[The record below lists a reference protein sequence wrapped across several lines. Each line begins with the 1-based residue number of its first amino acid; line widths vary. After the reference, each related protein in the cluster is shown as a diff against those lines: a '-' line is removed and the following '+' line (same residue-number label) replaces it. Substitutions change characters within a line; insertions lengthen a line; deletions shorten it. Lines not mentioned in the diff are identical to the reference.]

1 MSRRNKDPSEMVAQ
15 ELWAEKARLLDRIS
29 ELSSPLGIDEMGDS
43 ERISRNCGKVIAFR
57 RRLESI
63 SEEMESRG
71 EYAPDQNTIRRRH
84 LSGLLKTVS
93 WMALDDGPCMRGPGG
108 GKVTRIDLAESE
120 VTVDGETSK
129 VPFADL
135 RRLFSRMPDISDW
148 EPEYR
153 DSSILDGSC
162 WELTA
167 GFADSGPELRWYG
180 VNQYPYSFLEVRKVF
195 EDARELKIRADA
207 DSLRMSDPDRYRGC
221 LVGGALGDALGFPV
235 EFLSLDDIRSKYGPD
250 GISGLQTRGGCALI
264 SDDTQMSMFTA
275 YSIPFMITRQ
285 FTYGI
290 AARPSDYAFAFYRE
304 WMCMQRYLNPDDIGE
319 PRTWLYRIPELR
331 SRRAPG
337 MTCISDICGHKHAAK
352 RDVPRNDSKGC
363 GGVMRTAAL
372 GLNPFH
378 EAFSVDNLR
387 RSIWL
392 GADNAAS
399 THGNVMGWVPA
410 AMLSGMINCIVCGD
424 MGLRD
429 AILTTYLIARDELL
443 PHMADVDDMGHRLL
457 QAYDLARSEEGSDAD
472 LIAGLGEGWVAD
484 EALAMAVFACARH
497 PDDIMGTLVCA
508 VNHDGDSDSVGAIAG
523 NLMGAMMGYRRI
535 CEQIDVSR
543 IECLDVLLRLA
554 DDVWMGYVDEDDEG
568 HEEWIRK
575 YVYGEVPSDIAAN
588 HPGEDRPDLQ

>member
-1 MSRRNKDPSEMVAQ
+1 MSRRNKDPSEMGAQ
-15 ELWAEKARLLDRIS
+15 ELWAERNRLRDLIS
-29 ELSSPLGIDEMGDS
+29 GLSSPLGIDEMGDS
-43 ERISRNCGKVIAFR
+43 EEISRNCWKVVAFR
-57 RRLESI
+57 RRLDRI
-63 SEEMESRG
+63 SEELTARG
-71 EYAPDQNTIRRRH
+71 EYEPDSGEIQRAH

-93 WMALDDGPCMRGPGG
+93 WMALDDGPCMRGPGDG
-108 GKVTRIDLAESE
+108 GIIRINLAESE
-120 VTVDGETSK
+120 VTADGETSK

-148 EPEYR
+148 ESEYR
-153 DSSILDGSC
+153 DPSILDGGC

-167 GFADSGPELRWYG
+167 GFSGSGPELRWSG

-195 EDARELKIRADA
+195 EDARELKIRSDA
-207 DSLRMSDPDRYRGC
+207 DRLRMSDPDRYRGC
-221 LVGGALGDALGFPV
+221 LVGGALGDALGYPV
-235 EFLSLDDIRSKYGPD
+235 EFLSLEGIRATYGPD
-250 GISGLQTRGGCALI
+250 GISSLQLRDGCAPI

-275 YSIPFMITRQ
+275 YSLPFAITRQ

-304 WMCMQRYLNPDDIGE
+304 WMCMQRYLDPEDIGE

-337 MTCISDICGHKHAAK
+337 VTCISDICGHKHAAK
-352 RDVPRNDSKGC
+352 RDAPRNDSKGC

-378 EAFSVDNLR
+378 EPFSVDKLR
-387 RSIWL
+387 RSMDL

-429 AILTTYLIARDELL
+429 AILTTYLIAHDEFL
-443 PHMADVDDMGHRLL
+443 PNMADVDDMGHRLL
-457 QAYDLARSEEGSDAD
+457 LAYDLAESEGSDAD

-484 EALAMAVFACARH
+484 EALEMAVFACARH
-497 PDDIMGTLVCA
+497 PDDIMGTLACA
-508 VNHDGDSDSVGAIAG
+508 VNHGGDSDSVGAIAG
-523 NLMGAMMGYRRI
+523 NLMGALIGYRRI

-543 IECLDVLLRLA
+543 LECLDVLLRLA
-554 DDVWMGYVDEDDEG
+554 DDVWTGYVDEDDEG
-568 HEEWIRK
+568 REGWIRK
-575 YVYGEVPSDIAAN
+575 YVYGEVPTDIAAD
-588 HPGEDRPDLQ
+588 HPDNQ